1 MPTVSKIQQLFYEFN
16 ALYLLIYLP
25 GACVMLSES
34 QFADEK
40 SLKNTLLFANALF
53 INKCVVF

>member
-1 MPTVSKIQQLFYEFN
+1 
-16 ALYLLIYLP
+16 
-25 GACVMLSES
+25 MLSES

-40 SLKNTLLFANALF
+40 SPKNTLLFANALF